1 MRQMKK
7 MTIILTL
14 LFLLVLAGCAN
25 DSESEKTAEL
35 TVSAAASMTDS
46 LLEVKEAFEKEH
58 PAIKISYNFGGSGA
72 LRKQIE
78 QGAPIDLF
86 FSASK
91 TDYDKLVKQDMVQDG
106 TAIFQNELVLIKSN
120 QTDLNSRD
128 DLMQQGGSI
137 AVGTPDAVPAGTYAK
152 EVLGNIGVW
161 EELQDRQMLV
171 FTKDVSQVVTLVS
184 QGAVDVGI
192 VYASDVIARDDV
204 TVIDRFDP
212 SLHATIE
219 YYATIIESEEQQSE
233 VMQAR
238 EAFYQYVLENEAK
251 DIFRKYGFLIME

>member
-1 MRQMKK
+1 MKK
-7 MTIILTL
+7 MIVMLIL
-14 LFLLVLAGCAN
+14 LFLLVLFGCSN
-25 DSESEKTAEL
+25 DTDSKETTEL
-35 TVSAAASMTDS
+35 TISGAASMTDS
-46 LLEVKEAFEKEH
+46 LLEVKEVFEKDH
-58 PAIKISYNFGGSGA
+58 PTIKISYNFGGSGA

-91 TDYDKLVKQDMVQDG
+91 TDYDKLVEQDMVQDG

-120 QTDLNSRD
+120 QTNLNSID

-152 EVLGNIGVW
+152 EVLDNIGVW

-192 VYASDVIARDDV
+192 VYASDVIARDDI

-212 SLHATIE
+212 GLHATIE
-219 YYATIIESEEQQSE
+219 YYAAIIASGEQKAE
-233 VMQAR
+233 VKQAR

-251 DIFRKYGFLIME
+251 YIFRKYGFLIME